1 MTVRKDTAEVVV
13 GCMNFRKCDFS
24 PSKNREGLPVV
35 FVDEQV
41 YRELPS
47 FLVAT
52 VDKFA
57 MLPWRGETGMLFGRV
72 LARDGRRFYGPLDKI
87 PKSAER
93 LSESLLPP
101 ELIVQDELHLISG
114 PLGTMAGLY
123 ETAIEALCSRKD
135 DDGELVLPKVLAS
148 TATVRRAR
156 EQVRRAFRENRAFD
170 LPAAG
175 GGRFRNVLC
184 PGRPRVSGETLCGC
198 RRAWPFHEGDSAADL
213 RDTLVG
219 G

>member
-1 MTVRKDTAEVVV
+1 MGQSATSNTITEVTRQITEYKNSSSKTASSPFPLTDCPWCGTPLTRDSLTVRKDTAEVVV
-13 GCMNFRKCDFS
+13 GCMNFRNCDFS
-24 PSKNREGLPVV
+24 PSKNREGLPVI

-123 ETAIEALCSRKD
+123 ETAIEARRSDRRFFGSGRSMCLPRLGEAL
-135 DDGELVLPKVLAS
+135 DG
-148 TATVRRAR
+148 AR
-156 EQVRRAFRENRAFD
+156 
-170 LPAAG
+170 
-175 GGRFRNVLC
+175 
-184 PGRPRVSGETLCGC
+184 
-198 RRAWPFHEGDSAADL
+198 
-213 RDTLVG
+213 
-219 G
+219 